1 VTQKAKSNVRLQ
13 TTARVAGANPNPK
26 SSFGRVSSCI
36 CTTTMKITGATIE
49 ELPPKIRPLMEAFRL
64 SPFHVAPERKA
75 ELDRLLDKHG
85 VLIHLK
91 PDAKNWLFEEFRM
104 GKRIFVGVRTLER
117 LWGYY

>member
-1 VTQKAKSNVRLQ
+1 
-13 TTARVAGANPNPK
+13 
-26 SSFGRVSSCI
+26 
-36 CTTTMKITGATIE
+36 MKITGATIE